1 MFTTGLLLTAVLGA
15 PPPNPL
21 TAGTHEIP
29 LRSTDLDR
37 RYFVHVPPMPPPAE
51 GWPVVLVFH
60 GGGSNPRQ
68 TMLYTGLNRVADRH
82 GFLAVYPDGTGR
94 LESVR
99 TFNAGICCGYA
110 QLHRIDDV
118 QFTRDLLDDLARR
131 TTVDARRVFATGI
144 SNGGMMAYR
153 LASELSDR
161 IAAIAPI
168 AGTIGSGDIKAQR
181 PVSVLHFHGTQDE
194 YVNFTGGFGPRSTLK
209 VAFTSVESTVQ
220 RWVAHN
226 GCPTTPRVETLP
238 DVVDDGMTVTRKTY
252 GPGRDGAEV
261 VLYVIEGGGHT
272 WPGRIGT
279 GPAERVLGPSTR
291 DIDANE
297 LMWEFFQ
304 RHPLP

>member
-1 MFTTGLLLTAVLGA
+1 MVNTFLLSTLLLGA
-15 PPPNPL
+15 SPPNPL

-37 RYFVHVPPMPPPAE
+37 RYFVHVPPTPPPAE
-51 GWPVVLVFH
+51 GWPAVLIFH
-60 GGGSNPRQ
+60 GGGSNPQQ
-68 TMLYTGLNRVADRH
+68 TIRYTDLNRTADKH
-82 GFLAVYPDGTGR
+82 GFLAVYPDGAGR
-94 LESVR
+94 VESVR

-110 QLHRIDDV
+110 QMHRIDDV

-131 TTVDARRVFATGI
+131 TTIDRRRVYATGI
-144 SNGGMMAYR
+144 SNGAMMAYR

-168 AGTIGSGDIKAQR
+168 AGTIGSGDIRAQR
-181 PVSVLHFHGTQDE
+181 PVSVIHFHGTQDE
-194 YVNFTGGFGPRSTLK
+194 YVRFTGGFGPRSRLK
-209 VAFTSVESTVQ
+209 VEFTSVESTVE
-220 RWVAHN
+220 RWVTHN
-226 GCPTTPRVETLP
+226 GCPATPRVDALP
-238 DVVDDGMTVTRKTY
+238 DVADDGMTVTRQTY

-272 WPGRIGT
+272 WPGRVGA
-279 GPAERVLGPSTR
+279 GPVERLLGPSTR